1 MSLGRFMLKILV
13 IGYVWPEPNSSAA
26 GTYILSVIKS
36 FLAQG
41 WQIIFSTPAQRTEH
55 MVDLDALGIQS
66 LEIELNNVS
75 FDVFVEHLQPDIV
88 LFDRFMMEEQ
98 FGWRV
103 EKYCPNALRILDTED
118 LHFLRQARHN
128 AYKQKRVLTNEDLRS
143 DMAKREVAA
152 ILRCDL
158 SLIISQ
164 MEVELLQNE
173 FGVDSAL
180 LHHLPFMLEMATEPL
195 PDFNQRQHFISIGNF
210 RHAPNWDAVL
220 WLKQSI
226 WPLIRKQLPNAQLH
240 IYGAYPPPKAT
251 DLHAPK
257 QGFHVLGW
265 AKDANQV
272 MQQARVCL
280 APLRFGA
287 GIKGKLAEAMLNGTP
302 NVTTAV
308 GAEAMADGLDW
319 AGFICES
326 AEQIA
331 SEAVKLYQDSELWH
345 HHRQNGFKIIAA
357 KYDKSR
363 LSVKLIE
370 AVEYQRQH
378 LSDIRS
384 NNFTGAM
391 LRHHSHKSTQ
401 YMAQWIEAKN
411 KLNPD

>member
-1 MSLGRFMLKILV
+1 MLQVLT

-26 GTYILSVIKS
+26 GTYILSLLKA

-41 WQIIFSTPAQRTEH
+41 WQVTFATPAQRSDH
-55 MVDLDALGIQS
+55 MVDLEELGIATAA
-66 LEIELNNVS
+66 IELNNVS
-75 FDVFVEHLQPDIV
+75 FDQYVTQLNPDIV

-103 EKYCPNALRILDTED
+103 EKHCPNALRILDTED
-118 LHFLRQARHN
+118 LHFLRQARHQ
-128 AYKQKRVLTNEDLRS
+128 AYKQKRPLTIDDLRS

-152 ILRCDL
+152 IFRCDL

-164 MEVELLQNE
+164 TEVELLQNE
-173 FGVDSAL
+173 FSIDPSL
-180 LHHLPFMLEMATEPL
+180 LFHLPFMLKMPTEPL
-195 PDFNQRQHFISIGNF
+195 PSYQQRQHFVSIGNF

-226 WPLIRKQLPNAQLH
+226 WPLIRKQLPTAELH

-251 DLHAPK
+251 ALNAPK

-265 AKDANQV
+265 VKDANLA

-302 NVTTAV
+302 NVTTPV
-308 GAEAMADGLDW
+308 GAEAMADGMDW
-319 AGFICES
+319 AGFIAES
-326 AEQIA
+326 PETIA
-331 SEAVKLYQDSELWH
+331 TAAVKLYQDGELWQQH
-345 HHRQNGFKIIAA
+345 QQQGFSIIKA
-357 KYDKSR
+357 KYDR
-363 LSVKLIE
+363 VQLSLKLAK
-370 AVEYQRQH
+370 AVQYQ
-378 LSDIRS
+378 LENLTTIRN
-384 NNFTGAM
+384 NNFIGAM

-411 KLNPD
+411 K